1 MYHQL
6 LQIIRNFLG
15 TPFQGFHR
23 SSSKINIHKFLVPKG
38 SKVAS
43 SSVKIY
49 LMKLEYAT
57 VANQ

>member
-1 MYHQL
+1 MT
-6 LQIIRNFLG
+6 RNFLG
-15 TPFQGFHR
+15 TTFQGLHR

-49 LMKLEYAT
+49 LIKLEYAT